1 MAERRSIPA
10 TARSGHAERLERGRL
25 EMRERICAA
34 AMRLFLEEGFEQTS
48 MRRIAD
54 AIGYS
59 PGAIYSYFEDKD
71 EILFALHM
79 EGFAKLR
86 AALQAVD
93 PTLPAHE
100 RLRHGGEAYLRFAF
114 ENPEYYDLM
123 FITSRTVPRIRELDH
138 WEVGADTYEFLRD
151 IVRDAMGEGAIPPG
165 EVDAAAFAV
174 WAAVHGMA
182 ALVIRSRCPML
193 PEAQIADIVSAAYA
207 WTHAALLAPAAPTVP
222 QRAVRSTAKRTKR

>member
-1 MAERRSIPA
+1 MGGAIK
-10 TARSGHAERLERGRL
+10 TGHAERLERGRA

-71 EILFALHM
+71 DILFALHI

-93 PTLPAHE
+93 PALPARE
-100 RLRHGGEAYLRFAF
+100 RLRRGGEAYLRFAF
-114 ENPEYYDLM
+114 EHPEYYDLM
-123 FITSRTVPRIRELDH
+123 FITSHTAARIREQERWD
-138 WEVGADTYEFLRD
+138 VGWDTYDFLRD
-151 IVRDAMGEGAIPPG
+151 LVRAAMADGVLPAGDLE
-165 EVDAAAFAV
+165 AAAFAM
-174 WAAVHGMA
+174 WASVHGIA
-182 ALVIRSRCPML
+182 ALVIRDRCPMI
-193 PEAQIADIVSAAYA
+193 PEAAIDDVVVSAYA
-207 WTHAALLAPAAPTVP
+207 WWHASLMPPLASPAVVEPRRQAGTK
-222 QRAVRSTAKRTKR
+222 AKRTRK